1 MKSNLKK
8 NACLLAAGSMLLFV
22 SCNKDETV
30 TEELSV
36 EKLTIEEVSL
46 SDEADAMSE
55 GVLNVVD
62 DVYASDEAATT
73 GKGYISDFL
82 PDCVTV
88 TTVQTST
95 TTEKTIDFGEGCEL
109 RGGNILAGIIN
120 LSYSKDTTEVSKTM
134 SITFE
139 NFTFNEVAVEGS
151 KTVTRMRS
159 NDSGNPEAN
168 ITRDITA
175 TWPDGT
181 SALLGGS
188 KTREWIEGYGTG
200 FWGDNVFLITG
211 NWTFTNRNGFTY
223 EKEVLTPLRREWA
236 CRFIV
241 SGVLQI
247 SRQDQSASLDFGDGS
262 CDAFGTLSFP
272 DGTSEEVRL
281 RRFNLGI

>member
-1 MKSNLKK
+1 MRSNLKTHVY
-8 NACLLAAGSMLLFV
+8 LLAIGSMLLV
-22 SCNKDETV
+22 TSCNKDETV
-30 TEELSV
+30 ADELTA
-36 EKLTIEEVSL
+36 EKLTIEEISL

-55 GVLNVVD
+55 DVLNVVD
-62 DVYASDEAATT
+62 DVYASDEAAVT

-82 PDCVTV
+82 PDCVVV
-88 TTVQTST
+88 TTVETST
-95 TTEKTIDFGEGCEL
+95 SVEKTIDFGEGCEL
-109 RGGNILAGIIN
+109 RGGNVLAGIIN
-120 LSYSKDTTEVSKTM
+120 LSYAKDLTAATKTM
-134 SITFE
+134 SISFE
-139 NFTFNEVAVEGS
+139 NFSFNDVAVAGS
-151 KTVTRMRS
+151 KTVTRVRS
-159 NDSGNPEAN
+159 NDNGNPQAN
-168 ITRDITA
+168 VSRDITA

-181 SALLGGS
+181 TAVLGGS

-262 CDAFGTLSFP
+262 CDAFGTLTYP

-281 RRFNLGI
+281 RRFNLGL